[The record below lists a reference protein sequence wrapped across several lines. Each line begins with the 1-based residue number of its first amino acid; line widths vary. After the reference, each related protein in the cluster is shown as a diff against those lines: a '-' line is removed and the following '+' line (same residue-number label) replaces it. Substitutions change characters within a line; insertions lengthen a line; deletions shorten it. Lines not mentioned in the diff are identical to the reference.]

1 MALGPLM
8 IDIEGGTLTP
18 ADRDLLRE
26 PAVGGVILFK
36 RNFIDV
42 QQIRA
47 LIAAIKDLRQPNL
60 LIGVDQEGGR
70 VQRFGAPFT
79 ALPPLGWFG
88 LVHGED
94 PTLALDLARQTGWL
108 MAAELLSVGVDL
120 SFAPVLDL
128 HYGVSSVIGDR
139 SLHRNPDVVV
149 GLATRMMHGMREAG
163 MAAVGKHFPGHG
175 AVVADSHFELPTD
188 RREYSAM
195 FDDIR
200 VFERMLAA
208 GLPAVMTAHV
218 VYSALDPMPASF
230 SSWWQTQELRQ
241 RMGFSGAIVSDDL
254 TMKATSAYGDI
265 EARTDLALQAGT
277 DMVLICNDRPAA
289 ERAISHLSEW
299 RRPASMTRMA
309 RLRGG
314 ATFDTRNL
322 TGTAEWQAARAA
334 LDSALQRE
342 SGPGL

>member
-8 IDIEGGTLTP
+8 IDIEGVALTP
-18 ADRDLLRE
+18 ADRDLLRQ

-36 RNFIDV
+36 RNFSDPE
-42 QQIRA
+42 QLRD
-47 LIAAIKDLRQPNL
+47 LIAEIKDLRRPAL
-60 LIGVDQEGGR
+60 LVGVDQEGGR

-88 LVHGED
+88 LVHKQD

-108 MAAELLSVGVDL
+108 LAAELLSVGVDL

-128 HYGVSSVIGDR
+128 HHGVSTVIGDR
-139 SLHRNPDVVV
+139 SLHRSPDVVV
-149 GLATRMMHGMREAG
+149 ALATRMMHGMKEAG
-163 MAAVGKHFPGHG
+163 MSAVGKHFPGHG

-188 RREYSAM
+188 RREYSQM
-195 FDDIR
+195 FDDIS
-200 VFERMLAA
+200 VFERMIAA

-230 SSWWQTQELRQ
+230 SSWWQKQELRQ
-241 RMGFSGAIVSDDL
+241 RLGFSGAIVSDDL
-254 TMKATSAYGDI
+254 TMKATGAYGTI
-265 EARTDLALQAGT
+265 EERADLALGSGT
-277 DMVLICNDRPAA
+277 DLVLICNDRPAA
-289 ERAISHLSEW
+289 ERAVAHLSDW
-299 RRPASMTRMA
+299 RQPASMTRLA

-314 ATFDTRNL
+314 ATFDIDNL
-322 TGTAEWQAARAA
+322 SATPEWQAARAA

-342 SGPGL
+342 SGVGL